1 MSWTAAKKIING
13 ASWRD
18 DGRRAGGMRD
28 KDADYGFHDA
38 LSASGCHRV
47 RFHDLRH
54 TFASHFMMAGGN
66 ILSLRDLLGHHDI
79 KVTQKY
85 AHLAPDHLAAEAAR
99 VSFQPRAK
107 KVANVVVLVDRT

>member
-1 MSWTAAKKIING
+1 
-13 ASWRD
+13 
-18 DGRRAGGMRD
+18 
-28 KDADYGFHDA
+28 
-38 LSASGCHRV
+38 V

-99 VSFQPRAK
+99 VNFRADRTRTGK
-107 KVANVVVLVDRT
+107 VVVLAERA